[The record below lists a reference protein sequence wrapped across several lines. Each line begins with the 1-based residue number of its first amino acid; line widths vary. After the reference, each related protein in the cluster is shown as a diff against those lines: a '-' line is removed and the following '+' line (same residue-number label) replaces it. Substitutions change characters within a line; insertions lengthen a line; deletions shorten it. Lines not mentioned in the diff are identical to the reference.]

1 MKRNEKNVSCLSP
14 NRKPMG
20 FTLIELLVVIAI
32 IAILAAILLP
42 ALNAARERGRT
53 ASCINNLK
61 QIGTAT
67 ISYAGDNNDYF
78 PTQDPWFSGWYSN
91 AAGKNYSWWHKLIQ
105 TGGLP
110 GRIGNENYGFF
121 DCDVLLC
128 PTGIGKTRAADLYR
142 TNYTQPLYIFN
153 GWLSGGSSSVV
164 GGTPKAINHKIT
176 RIAAPSITVM
186 VTERVIKASG
196 NIGDNFI
203 YGTFFPTTGEDQT
216 GIGTYHGGIPYPAPA
231 GTNTDQAVCTT
242 LMVDGHVEQFP
253 FAGKDKFRTHESDT
267 NPLAK

>member
-1 MKRNEKNVSCLSP
+1 MKKSIASKRKNFF
-14 NRKPMG
+14 N

-67 ISYAGDNNDYF
+67 ISYAGDNQDFF
-78 PTQDPWFSGWYSN
+78 PPQDPWFSGWYSN
-91 AAGKNYSWWHKLIQ
+91 AAGKSYSWWHKLIQ
-105 TGGLP
+105 TGNLP
-110 GRIGNENYGFF
+110 GRIGNQNYGFF

-128 PTGIGKTRAADLYR
+128 PTGIGKTKAADLYR
-142 TNYTQPLYIFN
+142 TDYTQPLYIFN
-153 GWLSGGSSSVV
+153 GWLSGGNSGVL
-164 GGTPKAINHKIT
+164 GGTPKKVNHKIT
-176 RIAAPSITVM
+176 RIVVPSATVM

-216 GIGTYHGGIPYPAPA
+216 GIGTYHGGIPYPAPT
-231 GTNTDQAVCTT
+231 GTLTDQAVCTT

-253 FAGKDKFRTHESDT
+253 FAAKSKYRTHESDT